1 MALKNISVKKMRV
14 FLSVVETKSFTKA
27 AAQKNISQ
35 PAATIIINQI
45 EESAEVEL
53 FLRNGQTRKAIL
65 TDHGKEVAEVFSRIV
80 GQFDDEIAE
89 ISRLGDRRRD
99 PTVILIQD
107 SFADALNPTWLNEL
121 LALTAGAQFQ
131 VEIEKRDRII
141 ERVSERSA
149 KAGFID
155 GLVDSNIN
163 DYWPVMDYNMSLVIP
178 KKMDIC
184 LPKGLPVDWSNVPD
198 ACGMLGGLAKQTIRQ
213 VRRHLGGRT
222 GGSQGLF
229 EVSCARMLSGIMAE
243 QNLPAIV
250 PSVIAPTICDH
261 INCNILPLTQ
271 GIAASSVGLVVR
283 LGERNKFV
291 RSSLSSI
298 APFKLQAR
306 LAANSWASA

>member
-14 FLSVVETKSFTKA
+14 FLSVVEAKSFTKA
-27 AAQKNISQ
+27 AAQQNISQ

-45 EESAEVEL
+45 EESAGVEL
-53 FLRNGQTRKAIL
+53 FLRHGQTRKVIL
-65 TDHGKEVAEVFSRIV
+65 TDHGKEVTEVFSRIV
-80 GQFDDEIAE
+80 GQFDDEISK
-89 ISRLGDRRRD
+89 ISKLSSRRKD

-107 SFADALNPTWLNEL
+107 SFADALNPIWLNEL

-131 VEIEKRDRII
+131 VEIEKRDCII

-149 KAGFID
+149 RVGFID
-155 GLVDSNIN
+155 GVVDSNIN
-163 DYWPVMDYNMSLVIP
+163 DYWPVMDYNMNLVIP
-178 KKMDIC
+178 KEMDIC
-184 LPKGLPVDWSNVPD
+184 LPKGVPVNWSNVPY
-198 ACGMLGGLAKQTIRQ
+198 ACGMLGGLANQTIRQ

-229 EVSCARMLSGIMAE
+229 EVSCTRMLSGIMAE

-271 GIAASSVGLVVR
+271 GVTTSSVGLVIR
-283 LGERNKFV
+283 LGERSKFV

-298 APFKLQAR
+298 APFKLQTGF
-306 LAANSWASA
+306 AANSWASA